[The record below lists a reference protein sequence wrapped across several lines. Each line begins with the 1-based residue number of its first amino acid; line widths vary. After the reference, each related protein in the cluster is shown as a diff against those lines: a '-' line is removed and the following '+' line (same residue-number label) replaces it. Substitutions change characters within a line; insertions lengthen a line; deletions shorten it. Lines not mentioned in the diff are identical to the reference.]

1 MRVLG
6 SRMDL
11 IEMERESRE
20 RLPEK
25 GEERVRRAEAWMVEA
40 LKSR

>member
-1 MRVLG
+1 
-6 SRMDL
+6 MDL

-25 GEERVRRAEAWMVEA
+25 EEERVRRAEAWMVEV